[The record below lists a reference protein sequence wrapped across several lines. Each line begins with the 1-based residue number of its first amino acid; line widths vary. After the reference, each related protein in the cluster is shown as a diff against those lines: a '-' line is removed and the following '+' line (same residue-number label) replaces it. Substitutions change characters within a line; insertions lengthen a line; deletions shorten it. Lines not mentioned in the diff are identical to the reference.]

1 MITVFFL
8 TLNGCL
14 IKTLSQ
20 KAFSHWGL
28 VSCNSLRVCCER
40 RSSLPLTPRPCIA
53 SPHLLPPIVLWG
65 SSHFDTT
72 QLLTRGCRAHRMMS
86 SSPKPP
92 SPQARSREILVSP
105 AKSAFLSSQLPS
117 SHVPP
122 QTWLEDGTARRT
134 NETKALG
141 DAPQVP
147 ISFHPRFRRV
157 VTRHYPKS
165 EPPPYAAFW
174 R

>member
-1 MITVFFL
+1 MQVHQ
-8 TLNGCL
+8 GSVAREDHPS
-14 IKTLSQ
+14 LSLH
-20 KAFSHWGL
+20 A
-28 VSCNSLRVCCER
+28 
-40 RSSLPLTPRPCIA
+40 PA
-53 SPHLLPPIVLWG
+53 SPPPTSCLPIVLWK

-105 AKSAFLSSQLPS
+105 AKSAFLSSQLPP

-147 ISFHPRFRRV
+147 ISSHPRSRRV
-157 VTRHYPKS
+157 VTRHHLCNQSRLLTLHFDVRSGKWS
-165 EPPPYAAFW
+165 L

>member
-1 MITVFFL
+1 MLDKNLCLKLSFSFL
-8 TLNGCL
+8 QFT
-14 IKTLSQ
+14 K
-20 KAFSHWGL
+20 GL
-28 VSCNSLRVCCER
+28 LREK
-40 RSSLPLTPRPCIA
+40 IMGK
-53 SPHLLPPIVLWG
+53 LWG

-72 QLLTRGCRAHRMMS
+72 QLPTRGCRAHRMMS

-105 AKSAFLSSQLPS
+105 AKSAFLSPQLPP

-147 ISFHPRFRRV
+147 ISSHPRSRRV
-157 VTRHYPKS
+157 VTRHRLCNQS
-165 EPPPYAAFW
+165 RLLTLF
-174 R
+174 

>member
-1 MITVFFL
+1 MLDKNLCLKLRFSFL
-8 TLNGCL
+8 QFT
-14 IKTLSQ
+14 K
-20 KAFSHWGL
+20 GL
-28 VSCNSLRVCCER
+28 LREKIIPPPH
-40 RSSLPLTPRPCIA
+40 STPLHRL
-53 SPHLLPPIVLWG
+53 PHLLPPIVLWG

-105 AKSAFLSSQLPS
+105 AKSAFLSSQLPP

-147 ISFHPRFRRV
+147 ISSHPRSRRV
-157 VTRHYPKS
+157 VTRHRLCNQS
-165 EPPPYAAFW
+165 RLLTLF
-174 R
+174 

>member
-1 MITVFFL
+1 
-8 TLNGCL
+8 
-14 IKTLSQ
+14 
-20 KAFSHWGL
+20 
-28 VSCNSLRVCCER
+28 
-40 RSSLPLTPRPCIA
+40 
-53 SPHLLPPIVLWG
+53 
-65 SSHFDTT
+65 
-72 QLLTRGCRAHRMMS
+72 MMS

-105 AKSAFLSSQLPS
+105 AKSAFLSPQFPP

-147 ISFHPRFRRV
+147 ICEDDDDDDDKKMMMTGPGLFCGLG
-157 VTRHYPKS
+157 
-165 EPPPYAAFW
+165 
-174 R
+174 

>member
-1 MITVFFL
+1 MITIFFL

-72 QLLTRGCRAHRMMS
+72 QLPTRGCRAHRMMS

-105 AKSAFLSSQLPS
+105 AKSAFLSPQFPP

-147 ISFHPRFRRV
+147 ISSHPRSRRV
-157 VTRHYPKS
+157 VTRHRLCNQS
-165 EPPPYAAFW
+165 RLLTLFW